1 MGKPIIVVNMHYR
14 LNIFNFGDG
23 TGTSETNLALKDQQL
38 AIEWVKRYISGFGGD
53 PNNITLCGES
63 AGAIYVHAHLIMGP
77 PVQRAIMMSGSLA
90 LSPPLPRDFGKG
102 MLEQLQKRAQEL
114 EGKSIRDCSKAV
126 LKQLLNEF
134 NLSRI
139 WLQDEEALR
148 DWQSRPLQA
157 RELMLGDTEFETN
170 IWRRGIEDFSAEEI
184 TAIFDEEG
192 GNIWGP
198 RLRKLYHVLP
208 SRPTAARLGA
218 QDFVTDAR
226 FVLPIEEITEKAL
239 SQGTTVYR
247 YLVDEKNPYQ
257 PSSRAH
263 HAVDLLFLFGSVDLS
278 HNPGAEAVGQEMRTR
293 WIQFIRG
300 EQPWTPLRE
309 SGGGKRFAFGPY
321 GESREIDE
329 TQFSRRRRVH
339 HARVLREAGIKVYG
353 GIMTKLTAGRIS
365 FEN

>member
-1 MGKPIIVVNMHYR
+1 M
-14 LNIFNFGDG
+14 F
-23 TGTSETNLALKDQQL
+23 
-38 AIEWVKRYISGFGGD
+38 
-53 PNNITLCGES
+53 
-63 AGAIYVHAHLIMGP
+63 YVTMIL
-77 PVQRAIMMSGSLA
+77 R
-90 LSPPLPRDFGKG
+90 
-102 MLEQLQKRAQEL
+102 
-114 EGKSIRDCSKAV
+114 KSF
-126 LKQLLNEF
+126 Q
-134 NLSRI
+134 
-139 WLQDEEALR
+139 
-148 DWQSRPLQA
+148 
-157 RELMLGDTEFETN
+157 TN